1 MPTQYVKRTA
11 IVLPAIAKP
20 HAAPIY
26 VDSDDNILKMVPAG
40 SGSTEVQ
47 IVDASSAQT
56 LTNKTLT
63 SPVITGGTQTS
74 LDTVVVYTGDGAIAT
89 TSHTAILTKGS
100 AAAMTLAA
108 NATNGVRITIAAGS
122 SFAHVITGTNL
133 FWAGETGG
141 PFNKITLA
149 AFEGSAATVVS
160 YNSLW
165 YVVSD
170 QIAVVGD

>member
-1 MPTQYVKRTA
+1 MPIQYIKRSATA
-11 IVLPAIAKP
+11 LPAIAKP
-20 HAAPIY
+20 HAAVIY
-26 VDSDDNILKMVPAG
+26 VDSDDNIAKIIPAG

-47 IVDASSAQT
+47 LVDASSAQT

-63 SPVITGGTQTS
+63 SPVITGGTQTL

-89 TSHTAILTKGS
+89 TSHTAVLTKGS

-108 NATNGVRITIAAGS
+108 TATNGIRITIVAGS
-122 SFAHVITGTNL
+122 SFAHVTTGTNL

-141 PFNKITLA
+141 PFNKVTLA
-149 AFEGSAATVVS
+149 AFEGSAATLVS

-170 QIAVVGD
+170 QIATVGD